1 MCIVKICRIHLLYSS
16 QLEKIPS
23 GVGMLLRAPLTQ
35 IVGQGYFEF
44 IVTETTFTSTWPLS

>member
-23 GVGMLLRAPLTQ
+23 GVGMLLTQ